1 MTPMK
6 IAVLSY
12 RLPNIGEKRGGIER
26 VAHVLAEGLARRG
39 HAVAVFSHDP
49 KPAGASYDVRMLPWK
64 SFVETWAGLR
74 MTAGYLGNI
83 LALQVDVREF
93 DAVIA
98 HGDSLLLSMGRKP
111 VVRVMHGSALGEAR
125 HATSI
130 GRALLQ
136 CGVYLQELLT
146 ALVSPS
152 TVVGVSANTLRDNPF
167 VRQTIPNGVDTEI
180 FQPLPIGKSANPSI
194 VFVGA
199 VDGRKR
205 GRFLLDVFDREIRPA
220 FPDAELT
227 FVGPHGPRQPGVTYL
242 TGVPDAQLAAVYRR
256 AWVCAAPSTYEGFG
270 LPYLEAMAC
279 GTAVI
284 ATPNPGS
291 CEVLG
296 ENYAG
301 LVDDVEF
308 APAVMKLLADE
319 SRRRALEI
327 AGIRRAGE
335 FSIDRMIDQY
345 EALLSDLRGAHA
357 RSVASA

>member
-1 MTPMK
+1 MK
-6 IAVLSY
+6 IAVISY
-12 RLPNIGEKRGGIER
+12 RLPIAGEKRGGIER

-49 KPAGASYDVRMLPWK
+49 RPAGASYEVRVLPWK
-64 SFVETWAGLR
+64 SFVKTWAGIR
-74 MTAGYLGNI
+74 MTAGYLGNV

-93 DAVIA
+93 DVVIA

-130 GRALLQ
+130 GRAILQ
-136 CGVYLQELLT
+136 WGVYLQELLT

-152 TVVGVSANTLRDNPF
+152 TVVAVSANTQQDNPF
-167 VRQTIPNGVDTEI
+167 VRHTIPNGVDAAI
-180 FQPLPIGKSANPSI
+180 FQPMPMAKSPHPSI
-194 VFVGA
+194 MFVGSI
-199 VDGRKR
+199 DGRKR
-205 GRFLLDVFDREIRPA
+205 GGFLLDLFERVIRPA
-220 FPDAELT
+220 FPQAELT
-227 FVGPHGPRQPGVTYL
+227 FVGPQGPRQEGVTYV
-242 TGVPDAQLAAVYRR
+242 TGVPDAQLAAAYRR

-291 CEVLG
+291 REVLG
-296 ENYAG
+296 EDYGG
-301 LVDDVEF
+301 LVEDAEF
-308 APAVMKLLADE
+308 APAIMKVLADE

-345 EALLSDLRGAHA
+345 EALLNDVRGTHA